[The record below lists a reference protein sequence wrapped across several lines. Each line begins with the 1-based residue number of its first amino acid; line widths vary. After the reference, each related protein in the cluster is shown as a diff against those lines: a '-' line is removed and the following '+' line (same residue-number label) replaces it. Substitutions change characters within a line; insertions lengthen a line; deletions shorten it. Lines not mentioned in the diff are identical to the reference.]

1 MATLQK
7 IRDRA
12 GLLIA
17 VIIGLALLA
26 FVLGDLLGRGGRGG
40 SLFSNTQYE
49 IAEISGKSI
58 PYRDYLKNVDNMAT
72 VYRFTLGRKN
82 LDEAFMDNIRTD
94 VWEKMV
100 QDFVMQREYKEL
112 GLAVSGDELF
122 DMFQGSNPHPLI
134 RQIFTN
140 PETGVI
146 NRSQLF
152 RFLQETQ
159 EESNVEEK
167 RFRIYLEDEIY
178 RYTIFSKYNNL
189 IRKGLYV
196 TSLEARRRVNES
208 NRTVNMDFIVQR
220 FNSVPDSII
229 VIKEKDIADYYKN
242 HKTDFEQ
249 EESRD
254 IRYVYFE
261 VVPSEND
268 YKAAEGWINNIKPEF
283 VNTQQTRQFVLN
295 NSDIRYDD
303 TNYSYDSLPDIFKDS
318 LFNAEIGTVIGPYF
332 EDDAYK
338 LAKLAEVNYL
348 PDSVRARHILLQIN
362 QNNAR
367 QMLQLADSLKTL
379 IEDKRADFA
388 ELARTNSVD
397 GSAKDG
403 GDLGWF
409 SESDMVN
416 IKPLSDSCFF
426 GRIGDIKMIT
436 TQFGIHIVEILDQSR
451 KVKKVQI
458 GSVVRIVEPSEITDR
473 YYYSKAGE
481 FAGLNNT
488 YDKFNKAVEEQ
499 DLIPR
504 FARNLDPLEKNI
516 TGLESP
522 RAMVKWAYAND
533 EHAVSGVFKFG
544 NKYVIAAIDK
554 VREGGYAPIEDVQ
567 AEIEIEVKKE
577 KKAQYIIDNM
587 RTKLTGISSLEDLT
601 SELNTEVQTATNIRF
616 TSNSLAGAGIEP
628 NVISAALSLDINVIS
643 DPIIGNN
650 GVYIVTITSINDPEE
665 PNDEEIKREKQFIE
679 RNFTARVYYS
689 AYEILKELAK
699 IQDHRTKF
707 F

>member
-7 IRDRA
+7 IRNRA

-26 FVLGDLLGRGGRGG
+26 FVLGDLLGSGR

-58 PYRDYLKNVDNMAT
+58 PYRDYLKNVDNMASI
-72 VYRFTLGRKN
+72 YKFTMGRNN
-82 LDEAFMDNIRTD
+82 LDEVFMDNIRTD

-159 EESNVEEK
+159 DENNIEEK
-167 RFRIYLEDEIY
+167 RFRIYLESEIH

-189 IRKGLYV
+189 IRKGLNV
-196 TSLEARRRVNES
+196 TSLEGRRRVNES
-208 NRTVNMDFIVQR
+208 KRTVNVDFIVQR
-220 FNSVPDSII
+220 FNTVPDSLIS
-229 VIKEKDIADYYKN
+229 IKEKDIEDYYQE
-242 HKTDFEQ
+242 HITDYEQ

-261 VVPSEND
+261 VVPSEED
-268 YKAAEGWINNIKPEF
+268 YKAAEKWINDVKHEF
-283 VNTQQTRQFVLN
+283 VKTEQIRQFVLN
-295 NSDIRYDD
+295 NSDIRYDN
-303 TNYSYDSLPDIFKDS
+303 TNYSYDSLPDLFRDS

-332 EDDAYK
+332 EDGAFK

-348 PDSVRARHILLQIN
+348 PDSVRARHILLQVN

-367 QMLQLADSLKTL
+367 EMLQLADSLKKL
-379 IEDKRADFA
+379 IEEKRADFA
-388 ELARTNSVD
+388 ELARENSAD
-397 GSAKDG
+397 GSARDG

-409 SESDMVN
+409 TESEMAN
-416 IKPLSDSCFF
+416 IKQMSDSCFF
-426 GRIGDIKMIT
+426 GKAGDIKMIT
-436 TQFGIHIVEILDQSR
+436 SQFGIHIVEILDQSR
-451 KVKKVQI
+451 KIKKVQI
-458 GSVVRIVEPSEITDR
+458 GSVVRIVEPSETTDR
-473 YYYSKAGE
+473 YYYSRAGE

-504 FARNLDPLEKNI
+504 SANNLGPLEKNI
-516 TGLESP
+516 SGLESP
-522 RAMVKWAYAND
+522 RALVKWAYDND
-533 EHAVSGVFKFG
+533 ERSVSGVFKFG
-544 NKYVIAAIDK
+544 NKYVIAVIDK
-554 VREGGYAPIEDVQ
+554 VREEGYAPIEDVR

-577 KKAQYIIDNM
+577 KKAQYIIENM
-587 RTKLTGISSLEDLT
+587 RNKLAGVSSLEDLAA
-601 SELNTEVQTATNIRF
+601 ELNTQVLTATNVRF

-628 NVISAALSLDINVIS
+628 NVISTALSLDINVIS
-643 DPIIGNN
+643 DPVTGNN
-650 GVYIVTITSINDPEE
+650 GVYVVTVTNISEPEE
-665 PNDEEIKREKQFIE
+665 PDIAEIDREKQFIE

-689 AYEILKELAK
+689 AYEILKELARIK
-699 IQDHRTKF
+699 DHRTKF

>member
-1 MATLQK
+1 MATLQR

-40 SLFSNTQYE
+40 TLFSNSQYE

-58 PYRDYLKNVDNMAT
+58 PYRDYLKSVDNMASI
-72 VYRFTLGRKN
+72 YKFTLGRNN
-82 LDEAFMDNIRTD
+82 LDETFMDNIRTD

-100 QDFVMQREYKEL
+100 QDFVMEKEYKEL

-159 EESNVEEK
+159 EDNNIEEK
-167 RFRIYLEDEIY
+167 RFRIYLENEIL

-189 IRKGLYV
+189 IRKGLNV
-196 TSLEARRRVNES
+196 TSLEAARRIEES
-208 NRTVNMDFIVQR
+208 NRTVDLDFIVQR
-220 FNSVPDSII
+220 FNTVPDS
-229 VIKEKDIADYYKN
+229 VITVNEKDIEDYYKI
-242 HKTDFEQ
+242 HKADFEQ

-261 VVPSEND
+261 VVPSEDD
-268 YKAAEGWINNIKPEF
+268 YKAAEKWINDIKPEF
-283 VNTQQTRQFVLN
+283 VNTENTRQFVLN

-303 TNYSYDSLPDIFKDS
+303 NNYSYDSLPDRFKDS
-318 LFNAEIGTVIGPYF
+318 LFNAEIGTIIGPYF
-332 EDDAYK
+332 EDNAYK
-338 LAKLAEVNYL
+338 LSKLAEVNYL
-348 PDSVRARHILLQIN
+348 PDSVRARHILLQAN

-367 QMLQLADSLKTL
+367 QMLQLADSLKEL

-388 ELARTNSVD
+388 ELARTNSAD
-397 GSAKDG
+397 GSAQEG

-409 SESDMVN
+409 TESDMVN
-416 IKPLSDSCFF
+416 VKQLSDSCFF
-426 GRIGDIKMIT
+426 GDVGDIKLISS
-436 TQFGIHIVEILDQSR
+436 QFGIHIVEILEQSR

-458 GSVVRIVEPSEITDR
+458 GTVARIVEPSEATER

-488 YDKFNKAVEEQ
+488 YDKFNKAIEEQ

-504 FARNLDPLEKNI
+504 FATNLDPLEKNI
-516 TGLESP
+516 TDLESP
-522 RAMVKWAYAND
+522 RALVKWAYNND
-533 EHAVSGVFKFG
+533 EHAVSGVFKLG

-554 VREGGYAPIEDVQ
+554 VREEGYAPIEDVQ

-587 RTKLTGISSLEDLT
+587 KSKLAGINSLE
-601 SELNTEVQTATNIRF
+601 ELANELDTRVQTATNIRF

-628 NVISAALSLDINVIS
+628 NVISAASSLDMDVVS
-643 DPIIGNN
+643 DPITGNN
-650 GVYIVTITSINDPEE
+650 GVYVITITNINVPAE
-665 PNDEEIKREKQFIE
+665 PGNEEISREKQFIE
-679 RNFTARVYYS
+679 RNYNTRVYYS
-689 AYEILKELAK
+689 AYEILKEMAK
-699 IQDHRTKF
+699 IQDQRTKF

>member
-7 IRDRA
+7 IRNRA

-26 FVLGDLLGRGGRGG
+26 FVLGDLLGSGR

-58 PYRDYLKNVDNMAT
+58 PYRDYLKSVDNMAS
-72 VYRFTLGRKN
+72 VYKFTLGRKN
-82 LDEAFMDNIRTD
+82 LDEVFMDNIRTD

-140 PETGVI
+140 PETGAI

-159 EESNVEEK
+159 EDNNIEEK
-167 RFRIYLEDEIY
+167 RFRIYLENEIH

-189 IRKGLYV
+189 IRKGLNV
-196 TSLEARRRVNES
+196 TSLEASRRVNES
-208 NRTVNMDFIVQR
+208 NRTVNLDFVVQR
-220 FNSVPDSII
+220 FNTVPDSVIT
-229 VIKEKDIADYYKN
+229 IKEKDIEDYYERY
-242 HKTDFEQ
+242 KTDFEQ

-254 IRYVYFE
+254 IRYVYIE
-261 VVPSEND
+261 VVPSEDD
-268 YKAAEGWINNIKPEF
+268 YKAAEEWIYDVKPEF
-283 VNTQQTRQFVLN
+283 IDTEDTRQFVLN
-295 NSDIRYDD
+295 NSDVSYDY

-332 EDDAYK
+332 EDNAYK

-367 QMLQLADSLKTL
+367 QMLQLADSLKKL
-379 IEDKRADFA
+379 IEDDRADFA

-397 GSAKDG
+397 GSAQDG

-409 SESDMVN
+409 RESDMVN

-426 GRIGDIKMIT
+426 GGIGDIKMIT
-436 TQFGIHIVEILDQSR
+436 TQFGIHIVEILEQSR

-458 GSVVRIVEPSEITDR
+458 GSVIRIVEPSETTDR

-488 YDKFNKAVEEQ
+488 YDKYNKAVEEQ
-499 DLIPR
+499 DLIQR
-504 FARNLDPLEKNI
+504 FANNLGPLEKNI
-516 TGLESP
+516 AGLESP
-522 RAMVKWAYAND
+522 RALVKWAYAND
-533 EHAVSGVFKFG
+533 ERAVSGVFKFG

-554 VREGGYAPIEDVQ
+554 VREEGYAPIKDIQ

-577 KKAQYIIDNM
+577 KKAQYIIENI
-587 RTKLTGISSLEDLT
+587 RSKLAEISSLEELA
-601 SELNTEVQTATNIRF
+601 SEINTRVQTATNIRF

-628 NVISAALSLDINVIS
+628 NVISAALSLDINAIS

-650 GVYIVTITSINDPEE
+650 GVYVVTLTNINDPAE
-665 PNDEEIKREKQFIE
+665 PDNEEIKREKQFIE
-679 RNFTARVYYS
+679 RNFSTRVYYS

>member
-17 VIIGLALLA
+17 VVIGLALLA

-40 SLFSNTQYE
+40 TLFSNSQYE

-58 PYRDYLKNVDNMAT
+58 PYRDYLKNVDNMASI
-72 VYRFTLGRKN
+72 YKFTLGRNN

-94 VWEKMV
+94 VWEKIV
-100 QDFVMQREYKEL
+100 QDFVMQKEYKEL

-159 EESNVEEK
+159 DDNNVEEK
-167 RFRIYLEDEIY
+167 RFRIYLESEIH

-208 NRTVNMDFIVQR
+208 NRTVNLDFVVQR
-220 FNSVPDSII
+220 FNTVPDSL
-229 VIKEKDIADYYKN
+229 VSIKEKDIEDYYQR
-242 HKTDFEQ
+242 HISDFEQ
-249 EESRD
+249 KESRD

-261 VVPSEND
+261 VIPSEED
-268 YKAAEGWINNIKPEF
+268 YKAADQWIHNIKPEF
-283 VNTQQTRQFVLN
+283 VRTEQTRQFVLN
-295 NSDIRYDD
+295 NSDVRYDN
-303 TNYSYDSLPDIFKDS
+303 TNYSYDSLPNLFKDS

-332 EDDAYK
+332 EDGAYK

-348 PDSVRARHILLQIN
+348 PDSVRARHILLQID

-367 QMLQLADSLKTL
+367 EMLQLADSLKKL
-379 IEDKRADFA
+379 IEDKKADFA
-388 ELARTNSVD
+388 ELARENSVD

-409 SESDMVN
+409 TESEMAN
-416 IKPLSDSCFF
+416 LKQLSDSCFF
-426 GRIGDIKMIT
+426 GRVGDIKMIT
-436 TQFGIHIVEILDQSR
+436 SHFGIHIVEILDQSR

-458 GSVVRIVEPSEITDR
+458 GSVVRIVEPSETTDR

-481 FAGLNNT
+481 FAGVNNT
-488 YDKFNKAVEEQ
+488 YDKFNKAIEEQ

-504 FARNLDPLEKNI
+504 FANNLGLLDKNI

-522 RAMVKWAYAND
+522 RALVKWAYDND
-533 EHAVSGVFKFG
+533 EHAVSGVFKLG
-544 NKYVIAAIDK
+544 NKYVVAAIDK
-554 VREGGYAPIEDVQ
+554 VREEGYAPIKDVR
-567 AEIEIEVKKE
+567 AEIEVEVKKE
-577 KKAQYIIDNM
+577 KKAQYIIENM
-587 RTKLTGISSLEDLT
+587 RSKLGGISSLEDFAA
-601 SELNTEVQTATNIRF
+601 ELNTQVLTATNVRF

-628 NVISAALSLDINVIS
+628 NVISVALSLDINVIS
-643 DPIIGNN
+643 DPVTGNN
-650 GVYIVTITSINDPEE
+650 GVYVVTVTNINEPEE
-665 PNDEEIKREKQFIE
+665 PDVDEINREKQFIE

-699 IQDHRTKF
+699 IKDHRTKF

>member
-7 IRDRA
+7 IRNRA

-17 VIIGLALLA
+17 VIIGVALLA
-26 FVLGDLLGRGGRGG
+26 FVLGDLLGSGR

-58 PYRDYLKNVDNMAT
+58 PYRDYLKSVDNMAS

-100 QDFVMQREYKEL
+100 QDFVMQKEYKEL

-159 EESNVEEK
+159 EDDNVEEK
-167 RFRIYLEDEIY
+167 RFRIYLENEIH

-196 TSLEARRRVNES
+196 TSLEATRRVKES
-208 NRTVNMDFIVQR
+208 NRTANLDFIVQR
-220 FNSVPDSII
+220 FNSVPDSLITI
-229 VIKEKDIADYYKN
+229 TEKDITDYYKI

-261 VVPSEND
+261 VLPSEDD
-268 YKAAEGWINNIKPEF
+268 YQAADEWINDIKPEF
-283 VNTQQTRQFVLN
+283 VNTEETRQFVLN
-295 NSDIRYDD
+295 NSDIKYDD
-303 TNYSYDSLPDIFKDS
+303 TNYSYDSLPEIFKDS

-332 EDDAYK
+332 EDNAYK

-362 QNNAR
+362 QSNAR

-397 GSAKDG
+397 GSAEDG

-409 SESDMVN
+409 RESDMVN

-426 GRIGDIKMIT
+426 GRVGDIKMVT

-458 GSVVRIVEPSEITDR
+458 GSVVRIVEPSETTDR

-488 YDKFNKAVEEQ
+488 YDKFNKAVEKQ
-499 DLIPR
+499 NLILR
-504 FARNLDPLEKNI
+504 FANNLDPLEKNI
-516 TGLESP
+516 EGLESP
-522 RAMVKWAYAND
+522 RALVKWAYAHD
-533 EHAVSGVFKFG
+533 EHVVSGVFKFG

-554 VREGGYAPIEDVQ
+554 VREEGYAPVEDVQ

-577 KKAQYIIDNM
+577 KKAQYIIENM
-587 RTKLTGISSLEDLT
+587 RTKLTGISSLEELASD
-601 SELNTEVQTATNIRF
+601 LNTKVQTATNIRF

-628 NVISAALSLDINVIS
+628 NVISAALSMDINVIS

-650 GVYIVTITSINDPEE
+650 GVYVITLTNIDEQAE
-665 PNDEEIKREKQFIE
+665 PDNEEINREKQFIE
-679 RNFTARVYYS
+679 RNYTARVYYS
-689 AYEILKELAK
+689 AYEILKGQAK